1 MLGQVHDHIVR
12 ELGESSRTDTIFVLT
27 AIVFNLLALGVS
39 SGMAVAAVE
48 ERRGAVHDVSL
59 AASTYDMLLAV
70 FIGVTLLVNAVA
82 VAALALGRRNRGT
95 LLSGL
100 VAMYRDHE
108 VDRYYDPSLVS
119 NYGLRYLLF
128 GGVIVTLAM
137 AAVVVPL
144 IIRLTG

>member
-48 ERRGAVHDVSL
+48 ERAGTYTEVNL
-59 AASTYDMLLAV
+59 AAATYDMLLGV

-82 VAALALGRRNRGT
+82 VAALVLGRRNRGT

-119 NYGLRYLLF
+119 NYGTRYLLF
-128 GGVIVTLAM
+128 GGVIVTLGL